1 MRPVSLTKSLTSAS
15 ANCIAQAQS
24 LSAAGNVVLNG
35 GSCAAHPYGTFHA
48 TGTYWTLDTPRRV
61 AIVSAANDA
70 SITATIRGFR
80 GGKIGQPISE
90 VLALTNGGTAV
101 SVLDYGIGG
110 NITLSG
116 STAGNVTIG
125 TNGTGST
132 DWIMPNFH
140 MAPFEI
146 NILDQVTGS
155 VTWNLE
161 TTNDGY
167 AATPMGP
174 FATTPQPNVN
184 AIITAST
191 VAQQAQLI
199 SPVVGYRFTITA
211 GQGTLAVQSDQAGIV
226 NY

>member
-1 MRPVSLTKSLTSAS
+1 MRPVALTKSLTSAS

-35 GSCAAHPYGTFHA
+35 GSCAAHPYGAFGNM
-48 TGTYWTLDTPRRV
+48 GTYWTLDTPRRV
-61 AIVSAANDA
+61 AIVSAANDG

-80 GGKIGQPISE
+80 DGNIGLPISE
-90 VLALTNGGTAV
+90 VLTLTNGGTAV
-101 SVLDYGIGG
+101 SALDYGVGG

-167 AATPMGP
+167 AMTPLGP
-174 FATTPQPNVN
+174 FASTPQPNVN
-184 AIITAST
+184 AVVTAST
-191 VAQQAQLI
+191 IAQPADLTAA
-199 SPVVGYRFTITA
+199 VTGFRFTITA
-211 GQGTLAVQSDQAGIV
+211 GQGTLAAQALQAGIV